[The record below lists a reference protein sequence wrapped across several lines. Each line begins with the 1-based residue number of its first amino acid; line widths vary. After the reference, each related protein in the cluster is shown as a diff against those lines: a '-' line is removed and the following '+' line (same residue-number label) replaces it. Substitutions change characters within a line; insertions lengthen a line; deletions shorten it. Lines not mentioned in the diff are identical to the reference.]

1 MFDQL
6 GNEVDGLA
14 SGAQQ
19 ARNLQALHNLTLEL
33 WPDASKRPVLLGPD
47 ASHQDTTDTKPPF
60 PTPRDAYVY
69 DYFVEAGKLGLPI
82 VGATLHKYIETDTQ
96 RDTNAT
102 FLDET
107 TARFRTFQEQ
117 VGNGWAVSGNT
128 QTRPPRPWGGGE
140 YNNVIDMQRRSVIT
154 LSSSFD
160 DTDDTET
167 GAANR
172 NRATQWRRSAVRPQ
186 LNALGRLRRLSV
198 V

>member
-1 MFDQL
+1 M
-6 GNEVDGLA
+6 
-14 SGAQQ
+14 
-19 ARNLQALHNLTLEL
+19 
-33 WPDASKRPVLLGPD
+33 LLGPD

-128 QTRPPRPWGGGE
+128 QPRPPRPWGGGE

-154 LSSSFD
+154 LSSSVSSKSSESLSSSFD